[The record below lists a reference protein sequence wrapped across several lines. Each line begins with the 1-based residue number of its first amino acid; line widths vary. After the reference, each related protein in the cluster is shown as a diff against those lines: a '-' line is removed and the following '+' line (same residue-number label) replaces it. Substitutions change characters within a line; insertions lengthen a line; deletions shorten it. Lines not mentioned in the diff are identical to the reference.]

1 MLQRREVLG
10 ALGAVAVSV
19 VAGCSSSGVSSGSG
33 SAASKSGGPLK
44 AGDAAPKITLRL
56 HDDKQVDLASTGNKL
71 VLVYFY
77 PKDETKG
84 CTIEAEGIRD
94 AWDKFRAAGIDV
106 YGVSTQDAASHQAF
120 IEKHDLPFPLVVD
133 GEAVAQAFGVP
144 LSNGMAA
151 RQSFLL
157 RNGKVIASWL
167 DVDPAEHASSV
178 LAAAT
183 KA

>member
-1 MLQRREVLG
+1 MLQRRQILG
-10 ALGAVAVSV
+10 ALGAVILT
-19 VAGCSSSGVSSGSG
+19 AGCSSSGVSSGTG
-33 SAASKSGGPLK
+33 SAGSKSGGPLK
-44 AGDAAPKITLRL
+44 AGDPAPKITLRL
-56 HDDKQVDLASTGNKL
+56 HDDKQVDLANNGSKM

-106 YGVSTQDAASHQAF
+106 YGVSTQDASSHQAF
-120 IEKHDLPFPLVVD
+120 IDKHELPFPLVVD

-144 LSNGMAA
+144 LNNGMTA

-157 RNGKVIASWL
+157 RNGKVIAAWQ
-167 DVDPAEHASSV
+167 DVDPAEHANTV
-178 LAAAT
+178 LAAAA
-183 KA
+183 KV